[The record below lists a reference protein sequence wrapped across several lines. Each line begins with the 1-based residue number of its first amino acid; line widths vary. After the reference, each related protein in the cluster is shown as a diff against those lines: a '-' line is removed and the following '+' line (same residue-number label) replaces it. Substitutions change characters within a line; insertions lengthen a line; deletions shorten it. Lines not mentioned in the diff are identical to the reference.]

1 MAWEMF
7 IETEVNATCLK
18 FLKKLVNDVE
28 KGKKIL
34 VRLTE
39 EAEIQEIE
47 FGAIVPFSSYTGKDT
62 IIIKTERVMEK
73 TDESN

>member
-47 FGAIVPFSSYTGKDT
+47 FGALVPFSSYTGKDT